1 MDLPELA
8 SKWASSVIYKFER
21 KKRGSGEGTMATK
34 VRKIFTLCF
43 LNEDVYSN
51 IRIIKSLESSSML
64 LDGVFKIIKHEIK
77 KTKKLDFLLS
87 SPYMWLLHWQ
97 HLWFRW

>member
-1 MDLPELA
+1 
-8 SKWASSVIYKFER
+8 
-21 KKRGSGEGTMATK
+21 MATK

-77 KTKKLDFLLS
+77 KSKS
-87 SPYMWLLHWQ
+87 
-97 HLWFRW
+97 

>member
-1 MDLPELA
+1 MPELA

-77 KTKKLDFLLS
+77 KSKS
-87 SPYMWLLHWQ
+87 
-97 HLWFRW
+97 